1 MKSGP
6 NAGSIPTTDKR
17 TDHGGKMKIK
27 TTFTIAAILLAAAQF
42 ACAATVTL
50 TPLNVF
56 LNKPVGLGYNS
67 VSSSLIISINYD
79 NGLPNQFA
87 QLPASGV
94 PSQFSNA
101 SGWSHGE
108 EITHTIIP
116 TALVGFQTG
125 DVYAPNGEP
134 GGIGRIRADGTEER
148 FWTALVDGQNT
159 ESGSVSGLYLDTAGV
174 FTDDYRLIAVTT
186 AGGIWRVKSDG
197 TAKLLKQTSFTTL
210 EGVVT
215 VPNNSRYGPW
225 MNQVLV
231 GAENASEILAV
242 TAGGVVTP
250 YSLTANGQTVTP
262 EDILIV
268 PANQNFFITDF
279 GSNRLLTAPASQFTS
294 LAGEIIVTQEGLAKL
309 VHVTGF
315 SGQSAQ
321 GELLYSG
328 ANTFERSHHRQ
339 PAAAEHCGNRRGD
352 QPFDWRRRRSRRLHF
367 ETLDSG
373 RAVDGEY
380 PGHQKPNERR

>member
-1 MKSGP
+1 
-6 NAGSIPTTDKR
+6 
-17 TDHGGKMKIK
+17 MKIK

-148 FWTALVDGQNT
+148 FWTTLVDGQNT
-159 ESGSVSGLYLDTAGV
+159 ESGSVRSFQQIRIFSLPISAQTGCSPPRPASSLPWLE
-174 FTDDYRLIAVTT
+174 R
-186 AGGIWRVKSDG
+186 S
-197 TAKLLKQTSFTTL
+197 LLHRRAWQSSFT
-210 EGVVT
+210 
-215 VPNNSRYGPW
+215 
-225 MNQVLV
+225 
-231 GAENASEILAV
+231 
-242 TAGGVVTP
+242 
-250 YSLTANGQTVTP
+250 
-262 EDILIV
+262 
-268 PANQNFFITDF
+268 
-279 GSNRLLTAPASQFTS
+279 
-294 LAGEIIVTQEGLAKL
+294 
-309 VHVTGF
+309 
-315 SGQSAQ
+315 
-321 GELLYSG
+321 
-328 ANTFERSHHRQ
+328 
-339 PAAAEHCGNRRGD
+339 
-352 QPFDWRRRRSRRLHF
+352 
-367 ETLDSG
+367 
-373 RAVDGEY
+373 
-380 PGHQKPNERR
+380 

>member
-27 TTFTIAAILLAAAQF
+27 TTLTIAAILLAAAQF
-42 ACAATVTL
+42 SCAATVTL

-125 DVYAPNGEP
+125 DVYAPMASLE
-134 GGIGRIRADGTEER
+134 A
-148 FWTALVDGQNT
+148 
-159 ESGSVSGLYLDTAGV
+159 SGASV
-174 FTDDYRLIAVTT
+174 RM
-186 AGGIWRVKSDG
+186 
-197 TAKLLKQTSFTTL
+197 
-210 EGVVT
+210 
-215 VPNNSRYGPW
+215 GPR
-225 MNQVLV
+225 
-231 GAENASEILAV
+231 NASGPLWWMV
-242 TAGGVVTP
+242 
-250 YSLTANGQTVTP
+250 
-262 EDILIV
+262 
-268 PANQNFFITDF
+268 
-279 GSNRLLTAPASQFTS
+279 
-294 LAGEIIVTQEGLAKL
+294 K
-309 VHVTGF
+309 
-315 SGQSAQ
+315 
-321 GELLYSG
+321 
-328 ANTFERSHHRQ
+328 
-339 PAAAEHCGNRRGD
+339 
-352 QPFDWRRRRSRRLHF
+352 
-367 ETLDSG
+367 TL
-373 RAVDGEY
+373 
-380 PGHQKPNERR
+380 K